1 VIQGQSDTLHPGD
14 VVLALLDPLGPGDG
28 RPDSLVYLSADPTQA
43 LRPLPADPRLRPEL
57 GVDEAGWRAMSYIA
71 SATHNDALQE
81 LVTRAILQVEAARR
95 QWTAGRRNIAGEK
108 RLRARTAAVDQELRQ
123 RFVQV
128 LSGGG

>member
-1 VIQGQSDTLHPGD
+1 MSRFNGAMP
-14 VVLALLDPLGPGDG
+14 
-28 RPDSLVYLSADPTQA
+28 SAV
-43 LRPLPADPRLRPEL
+43 PRVQCQPISGAEL

-71 SATHNDALQE
+71 SAIHNGALQE

-95 QWTAGRRNIAGEK
+95 QWTADSRDTAGAE
-108 RLRARTAAVDQELRQ
+108 RLRARIAAVDEELRY